1 MEIMNENL
9 KQVTEWPVENE
20 GEIDLQDER
29 DQVSK
34 TPTENVA
41 GEPAKKKSKESKQE
55 LPETG
60 EPAGSEE
67 HNNNETAQT
76 FLQSL
81 QNKASN
87 KEKTGSKI
95 NETLATNTT
104 TLMRQKPD
112 EECEKTHLII
122 EL

>member
-1 MEIMNENL
+1 MWRTKARLIY
-9 KQVTEWPVENE
+9 K
-20 GEIDLQDER
+20 
-29 DQVSK
+29 SK
-34 TPTENVA
+34 VNKFKKL
-41 GEPAKKKSKESKQE
+41 EPAKTKSKESKQE

-60 EPAGSEE
+60 QPAGSEE
-67 HNNNETAQT
+67 NNNNETAQT

-104 TLMRQKPD
+104 TPMRQNQMRNVR
-112 EECEKTHLII
+112 KTHLII
-122 EL
+122 LLGRRTVMACRKLL